1 MNKLLCTGVCERAT
15 RGWGCMWKAQK
26 SKTERE
32 CSPGN
37 VAMTPVI
44 DHSRTHRN
52 PRKQDGASQPLL
64 AASSQAKQLGPRH
77 GRAKGPPRKHVLT
90 QWFARHAPTA
100 PATYVSESAFREY
113 IPAAAGVVW
122 LLLWLTVVVTPTRQ
136 ICDGD
141 WELVWRVAGVGG
153 SHCNVL

>member
-1 MNKLLCTGVCERAT
+1 
-15 RGWGCMWKAQK
+15 
-26 SKTERE
+26 
-32 CSPGN
+32 
-37 VAMTPVI
+37 MTPVI
-44 DHSRTHRN
+44 DHSHTHRN

-77 GRAKGPPRKHVLT
+77 SRAKGPPRKHVLT

-113 IPAAAGVVW
+113 VPRCCYRALPACGVVW
-122 LLLWLTVVVTPTRQ
+122 LLLWLTVVVTTLQ